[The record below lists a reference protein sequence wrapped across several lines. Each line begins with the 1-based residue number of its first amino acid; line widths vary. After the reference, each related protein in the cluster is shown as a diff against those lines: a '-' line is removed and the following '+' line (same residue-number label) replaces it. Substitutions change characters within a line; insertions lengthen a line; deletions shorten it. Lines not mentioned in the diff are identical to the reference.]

1 MSEPLLRWAGSKR
14 KLLPILTQAIPSS
27 FKRYVEPFV
36 GSGVLFLK
44 IPQKRALLGD
54 INIDLIST
62 YETVRDHPRAVW
74 NRASAFDE
82 DPNFYYTLR
91 AIDAENLQPLDRAAR
106 FVYLNRFCFNGVY
119 RTNRAGKFNVSRGK
133 GHLFIPQYRVFK
145 AFSDR
150 LKTAQLV
157 CSDFQNLVTKT
168 RNGDF
173 MYLDPPYAMGAK
185 RDRGEYGPG
194 SFRDH
199 DEERLASTLIDASDR
214 GVKVLLSYSPP
225 KTCCIV

>member
-150 LKTAQLV
+150 LKPLNLFAVIFKIWSPRRAMVISCISILLMQWGQSEIEVNMAQAA
-157 CSDFQNLVTKT
+157 FEITMKN
-168 RNGDF
+168 
-173 MYLDPPYAMGAK
+173 
-185 RDRGEYGPG
+185 
-194 SFRDH
+194 
-199 DEERLASTLIDASDR
+199 
-214 GVKVLLSYSPP
+214 VLLAR
-225 KTCCIV
+225 